1 MLVSQDSTDRVKQ
14 TQKDHPGLLWVA
26 FFSASLVYLSLWL
39 VEYAAWHIS
48 IFILTIC
55 LLGLRSKNPLRQ
67 FAFLLGIISFLF
79 LMQISFS
86 PFMQERFLNS
96 LETGFSWSDWR
107 YLLVAI
113 ERFTLPLA
121 LVASFQRELAKPE
134 IITRLTMLLMPLQ
147 LMGIKIQKLQMLL
160 VLSLKFMPGLRRE
173 WERFDQLQTYFV
185 AKLPKRSLMQRLSY
199 WQGVLKAMIAHTLQQ
214 AVKTGDLLA
223 LRGMPEVQTRTDGQI
238 GLRASVLWLLAG
250 LGCGWLDRDLLV
262 AWSLSTV
269 WLFLTFVS
277 NRKGQA
283 A

>member
-1 MLVSQDSTDRVKQ
+1 MSQDSTDKVKQ

-79 LMQISFS
+79 LLQISFS

-147 LMGIKIQKLQMLL
+147 WMGIKIQKLQMLL

-223 LRGMPEVQTRTDGQI
+223 LRGMPEAQTRTDGQI

-250 LGCGWLDRDLLV
+250 LGSGWLDRDLLV

-269 WLFLTFVS
+269 WLFLTFLS
-277 NRKGQA
+277 NRKGRA

>member
-1 MLVSQDSTDRVKQ
+1 VSQDSTDKVKQ

-79 LMQISFS
+79 LLQISFS

-147 LMGIKIQKLQMLL
+147 WMGIKIQKLQMLL

-223 LRGMPEVQTRTDGQI
+223 LRGMPEAQTRTDGQI

-250 LGCGWLDRDLLV
+250 LGSGWLDRDLLV

-269 WLFLTFVS
+269 WLFLTFLS
-277 NRKGQA
+277 NRKGRA